1 MALNLVLNNSDFN
14 FSAHANALAANFD
27 QPKVQA
33 TPGTD
38 ASQAAKDRSA
48 LESGTLTSAGE
59 GINAEY
65 SA

>member
-14 FSAHANALAANFD
+14 FSAHADAIAADFN
-27 QPKVQA
+27 QPKVDA

-38 ASQAAKDRSA
+38 ASQVAKDRAA
-48 LESGTLTSAGE
+48 LESGTLKSSGE